1 MNAPSKFLEIDSGLP
16 FFVCHETKM
25 AVRNRIS
32 DRVRFGNPS
41 GKNGKEAKK
50 LFSVPLLG
58 ILILDS
64 RGQIIKSPDYPVLF
78 SDPWWL
84 RVSQIL
90 SINLILK
97 PLK

>member
-50 LFSVPLLG
+50 LFSAPLLG

-64 RGQIIKSPDYPVLF
+64 RGQIIKKV
-78 SDPWWL
+78 
-84 RVSQIL
+84 QIIPCCFL
-90 SINLILK
+90 IRGVCEFLKSYRSISS
-97 PLK
+97 